1 MDEKPFH
8 ALRKES
14 GSLIATG
21 DRIFGASPF
30 LRHRDIAVIAA
41 HYADKKTLTAI
52 DVGAFLEGRAELVN
66 VNVIAIRQEDTD
78 LRDMVHTA
86 IAEII
91 ADGTYKKI
99 NDKYFSFDVYG
110 S

>member
-1 MDEKPFH
+1 MDERPFH

-66 VNVIAIRQEDTD
+66 ANAIRQEEKVSQFH
-78 LRDMVHTA
+78 RDKRQARRTR
-86 IAEII
+86 
-91 ADGTYKKI
+91 
-99 NDKYFSFDVYG
+99 
-110 S
+110 